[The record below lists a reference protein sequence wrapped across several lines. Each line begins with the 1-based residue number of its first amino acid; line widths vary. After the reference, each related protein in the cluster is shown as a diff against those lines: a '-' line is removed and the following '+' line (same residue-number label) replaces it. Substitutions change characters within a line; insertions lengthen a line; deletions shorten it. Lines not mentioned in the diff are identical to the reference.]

1 MSSYCNVKLP
11 ALLLVIMGFRGHPGC
26 WRRSPKVGV
35 FPEKEIL
42 PANYQIKGEWI
53 GL

>member
-1 MSSYCNVKLP
+1 
-11 ALLLVIMGFRGHPGC
+11 MGFLGHPGC

-42 PANYQIKGEWI
+42 PAIYQIKGEWI
-53 GL
+53 GLLVECDVRSKLNLKE